1 MTYFNPPITPLWAPP
16 PLQTAQTPSTLVDQF
31 GASLNTTVSLDI
43 PEWFNRDTYI
53 PPEKRPITPMPKE
66 AAEYAQFAGAP
77 TQDEITSPTPLK
89 LLNKPS
95 TLMPAHVIKLWQHK
109 PHIFY
114 RDAMDVTLDLW
125 QEEATQLYTSHAR
138 LALLAS
144 KGPGK
149 EQPVSSKLYT
159 PKGERRFGDLKVGD
173 EVFSE
178 YGLPTKIRG
187 VYPQG
192 VKDVYKVTFD
202 DGSSTECGLE
212 HLWKVNGFVKGRTR
226 STAVLS
232 LKQIMERGLFIMQG
246 KQTHHHFQIPVQSA
260 VHFPAKAFI
269 LDPYMLGIWIGDGS
283 RKKGVY
289 HKPDQEIIDRLT
301 KRKHKCSTYKGEG
314 KCLEVRVEGLKSKLR
329 DIGLLDKYSYER
341 YIPEEYKTGSIK
353 QRKELLAGLMDS
365 DGTIDK
371 KDGCMEFN
379 SSSEQLAKDVQWLVR
394 SLGGKSTIK
403 TKRAFLKGVEH
414 RLSYRV
420 RVTLDFNPFTLERK
434 AKYWKKPGQ
443 KRYFHRTMKSIELV
457 RQEESMCIEV
467 ECENHCYLTNDF
479 IVTHNT
485 SLLAMT
491 CWHFF
496 LCFYRPK
503 IACMSISE
511 AHLKS
516 NLWAELLMWRS
527 KSKLLQES
535 ANDGLTRIS
544 LKGHEGYSFID
555 ARSYPKSAD
564 TATMAASLAG
574 LHNDNVAFFIDEGGS
589 IPDAIYNTADAAL
602 SGGDG
607 PRKRARLV
615 TTGNPEKPEGTIYRA
630 YKESLKEEKDR
641 DPEMPEWAVYRV
653 TGDPLDPKRA
663 PRVDIKWA
671 QSQIKLYGRDNPWV
685 KVNVLCEYPDVASDK
700 LLTEEEVDAAMNR
713 TIEQREVVRAQVRL
727 GVDVA
732 RGGIDDSAIVR
743 RRGLK
748 VYHIEAQPSSLTGP
762 ELSGVIQ
769 KIVKEHRVERVFID
783 NTGGYGGSVI
793 DNLNLGTKFIYVTP
807 VVYNASAQDK
817 ERFANR
823 RAEMYVR
830 MRDWIKNGGCLPKDQ
845 KLKEELLAP
854 EIWFLGNKFQLED
867 KAQIKIKIGRSPD
880 RADALAQT
888 FCDVEE
894 EGEQAEYQD
903 DPYGQQRQF
912 RGHVSDPHSQSASDY
927 RQEYN
932 TNHHSS

>member
-109 PHIFY
+109 PHIFF
-114 RDAMDVTLDLW
+114 RDAMDITLDLW
-125 QEEATQLYTSHAR
+125 QEEATDLYTTHAR
-138 LALLAS
+138 IGLLAS
-144 KGPGK
+144 KGVGK
-149 EQPVSSKLYT
+149 
-159 PKGERRFGDLKVGD
+159 
-173 EVFSE
+173 
-178 YGLPTKIRG
+178 
-187 VYPQG
+187 
-192 VKDVYKVTFD
+192 
-202 DGSSTECGLE
+202 
-212 HLWKVNGFVKGRTR
+212 
-226 STAVLS
+226 TA
-232 LKQIMERGLFIMQG
+232 
-246 KQTHHHFQIPVQSA
+246 
-260 VHFPAKAFI
+260 
-269 LDPYMLGIWIGDGS
+269 
-283 RKKGVY
+283 
-289 HKPDQEIIDRLT
+289 
-301 KRKHKCSTYKGEG
+301 
-314 KCLEVRVEGLKSKLR
+314 
-329 DIGLLDKYSYER
+329 
-341 YIPEEYKTGSIK
+341 
-353 QRKELLAGLMDS
+353 
-365 DGTIDK
+365 
-371 KDGCMEFN
+371 
-379 SSSEQLAKDVQWLVR
+379 
-394 SLGGKSTIK
+394 
-403 TKRAFLKGVEH
+403 
-414 RLSYRV
+414 
-420 RVTLDFNPFTLERK
+420 
-434 AKYWKKPGQ
+434 
-443 KRYFHRTMKSIELV
+443 
-457 RQEESMCIEV
+457 
-467 ECENHCYLTNDF
+467 
-479 IVTHNT
+479 
-485 SLLAMT
+485 LLAMT

-516 NLWAELLMWRS
+516 NLWAELLMLRS

-830 MRDWIKNGGCLPKDQ
+830 MRDWIKAGGCLPKDQ